1 MKTLGLFPLNIVLF
15 PESAY
20 PLHIFE
26 DRYKILINDC
36 YDNSLPFG
44 INFINSKGMN
54 HIGCSAIV
62 SDIFKR
68 YPDGRLDV
76 LVAGIQR
83 YKIINMK
90 DGITPYY
97 TAEIEYFNDDFPN
110 YNIVK
115 LYECTDIFNEV
126 ASKIKSVKIDK
137 INPDQLKTKMPSFLI
152 AQKSGLS
159 AEQKQALIEIRSE
172 NSRLD
177 YLIKHLKRLTPMIMQ
192 SETINQIIKNDGYV
206 KPAF

>member
-26 DRYKILINDC
+26 DRYKLLINDC
-36 YDNSLPFG
+36 FDNNKPFG
-44 INFINSKGMN
+44 INFITSKGMN
-54 HIGCSAIV
+54 HIGCSAII
-62 SDIFKR
+62 SDIFKK
-68 YPDGRLDV
+68 YPDGRMDI
-76 LVAGIQR
+76 LVAGVQR
-83 YKIINMK
+83 YKILTLK

-97 TAEIEYFNDDFPN
+97 IAEVDYFEDDIEN
-110 YNIVK
+110 YNIAK
-115 LYECTDIFNEV
+115 LYECTDIFNDV
-126 ASKIKSVKIDK
+126 ASKIKSVKIDR

-159 AEQKQALIEIRSE
+159 PEQKQALIEMRNE
-172 NSRLD
+172 NTRLE

-192 SETINQIIKNDGYV
+192 SETINQIIKNDGYI
-206 KPAF
+206 KPGF

>member
-1 MKTLGLFPLNIVLF
+1 MNTLGLFPLNIVLF

-26 DRYKILINDC
+26 DRYKLLINDC
-36 YDNSLPFG
+36 YDKSKPFG
-44 INFINSKGMN
+44 INFITSKGMN
-54 HIGCSAIV
+54 HIGCSAVV
-62 SDIFKR
+62 SDIFKH
-68 YPDGRLDV
+68 YPDGRMDI
-76 LVAGIQR
+76 LVAGVKR
-83 YKIINMK
+83 YKILNMK

-97 TAEIEYFNDDFPN
+97 TAEVDFFEDDIQN

-137 INPDQLKTKMPSFLI
+137 INPDQLVTKKPSFLI

-159 AEQKQALIEIRSE
+159 PEQKQALLEIRSE
-172 NSRLD
+172 DTRLD

-192 SETINQIIKNDGYV
+192 SETINQIIKNDGYI
-206 KPAF
+206 KPGF